1 MNEVF
6 PIDYKSILERVDRVD
21 PSAYRRTR
29 NFTDGSVSY
38 LSPYISRGVI
48 SINQV
53 RNSVLKRGLKTYQT
67 ERFIQELLWRE
78 YWQRVWQ
85 DLGDKLFADI
95 KHVQPDVVNY
105 QMPVAVNE
113 ANTGIKIMD
122 DMIENLYESGYM
134 HNHVRMYTA
143 AICCNIAKSH
153 WMQPSRWLYYHL
165 LDGDLASNMLSWQ
178 WVAGSFSNK
187 KYYCNQDNINRY
199 THSEQK
205 ETFLDRPYAELV
217 KMDVPDILTKTK
229 VSEYRT
235 IFPKTKQL
243 VIDKEISTLIYNSYN
258 LDPEWRKNEKVNR
271 ILLLEPS
278 HFKKHSVSEKVLKF
292 ILELSENISGIQI
305 YTGEFN
311 ELKMLSDKLIYKEHP
326 AFRHYEGTEDSRD
339 WIAPDVTG
347 YFASY
352 FTFYKRVVKSL
363 KANNTKYC
371 ADLH

>member
-363 KANNTKYC
+363 KANNTEYG

>member
-187 KYYCNQDNINRY
+187 KYYCTQDNINRY

-363 KANNTKYC
+363 KANNTEYG

>member
-278 HFKKHSVSEKVLKF
+278 HF
-292 ILELSENISGIQI
+292 
-305 YTGEFN
+305 
-311 ELKMLSDKLIYKEHP
+311 
-326 AFRHYEGTEDSRD
+326 
-339 WIAPDVTG
+339 
-347 YFASY
+347 
-352 FTFYKRVVKSL
+352 
-363 KANNTKYC
+363 
-371 ADLH
+371 

>member
-29 NFTDGSVSY
+29 NFTDGAVSY

-53 RNSVLKRGLKTYQT
+53 RNSVLKRGLKAYQT

-187 KYYCNQDNINRY
+187 KYYCTQDNINRY

-235 IFPKTKQL
+235 IFPKTKQP

-363 KANNTKYC
+363 KANNTKYG